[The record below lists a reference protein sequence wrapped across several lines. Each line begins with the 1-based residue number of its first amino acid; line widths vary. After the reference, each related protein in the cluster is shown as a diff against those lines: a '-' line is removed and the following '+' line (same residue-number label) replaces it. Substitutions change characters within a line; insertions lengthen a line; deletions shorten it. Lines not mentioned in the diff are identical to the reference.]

1 MANINQNPQHVARL
15 GYSGFNMSNLLKFS
29 STTGELLPVYY
40 DILQPGDKVNLKST
54 IRTRTM
60 PLASPAMTSLTE
72 HVDWFFVPI
81 EQLYS
86 AFGAFYYGVQDIRS
100 SLMTTD
106 IAKKL
111 PTIEIEDIFQLCQTL
126 YQNAGR
132 RFPDNFED
140 VFGLK
145 VSALRLADCL
155 GFPLSRWLSKAR
167 EAADITQGGNLYS
180 LGLTPLL
187 LCAYQKIYMDYYR
200 LSDREANDPAYY
212 NLDKW
217 YDRGSVRSFDM
228 MFKMRYRPYKKD
240 FFTNIQIS
248 PIFGEQ
254 NSVSIAQNF
263 NPTAV
268 RQWLEPTI
276 AQGNPNGS
284 MYGTTVDSH
293 SNSEA
298 TTVHSSKW
306 TQSVPNVGSLSYIS
320 AAQMRTTFAIDKL
333 LEITRRA
340 GKHYDKQTLAHFGV
354 DVPDGISGECTY
366 IGSSHSKI
374 NIGDVIAT
382 AETAEAPLGQLAG
395 KGYGFGESD
404 NMQYEAKCHGVLMA
418 IYSCVPDVDY
428 TNNMV
433 DKLNSLAYR
442 QDWYIPEYENLGMQP
457 LFGYQCD
464 ACDPLLPTSARVGWQ
479 YRYSELKQKYNV
491 VRGALADSLHYWSTQ
506 RTMKGNKLKDFLVS
520 PWFLDDIML
529 VGYTPSDNI
538 AIDTIASEDHLVHLY
553 DRDPLVHEMYFD
565 VKKASK
571 MSTYGLPNL

>member
-1 MANINQNPQHVARL
+1 MPNINQNPQHVARL
-15 GYSGFNMSNLLKFS
+15 GYSGFNMENLLKFS

-40 DILQPGDKVNLKST
+40 DILNPGDKVNLKST

-72 HVDWFFVPI
+72 HVDWFFVPL

-100 SLMTTD
+100 SLMSNN
-106 IAKKL
+106 IAQKL
-111 PTIEIEDIFQLCQTL
+111 PNVPGSNVFQICQQL
-126 YQNAGR
+126 YTKAGR
-132 RFPDNFED
+132 SYPQLFQDA
-140 VFGLK
+140 FGLK
-145 VSALRLADCL
+145 TSALRLADCL
-155 GFPLSRWLSKAR
+155 GFPISRWLGKAR
-167 EAADITQGGNLYS
+167 EAADITKGGSLYS
-180 LGLTPLL
+180 LGFVPLL
-187 LCAYQKIYMDYYR
+187 FCAYQKIYMDYYR
-200 LSDREANDPAYY
+200 LSDREANDPNYY
-212 NLDKW
+212 NLDQFYENSQIDAW
-217 YDRGSVRSFDM
+217 LQF
-228 MFKMRYRPYKKD
+228 FKMRYRPYKKD

-268 RQWLEPTI
+268 RQWLEPTTS
-276 AQGNPNGS
+276 QGNPDGS
-284 MYGTTVDSH
+284 YYGTTVDSD

-306 TQSVPNVGSLSYIS
+306 TQTVPNVGSISYIS

-366 IGSSHSKI
+366 IGSSQSKI
-374 NIGDVIAT
+374 NIGDVIST
-382 AETAEAPLGQLAG
+382 AETSDAPLGQLAG
-395 KGYGFGESD
+395 KGYGYGESD
-404 NMQYEAKCHGVLMA
+404 NLQYEAKCHGVLMA

-433 DKLNSLAYR
+433 DKLNSLASR
-442 QDWYIPEYENLGMQP
+442 EDWYIPEYENLGMQP

-464 ACDPLLPTSARVGWQ
+464 ACDPDLNSSSRVGWQ

-506 RTMKGNKLKDFLVS
+506 RTMKGNQLKDFLVS

-529 VGYTPSDNI
+529 VGYTPNDNM

-553 DRDPLVHEMYFD
+553 DRDPLIHEMYFD

-571 MSTYGLPNL
+571 MSTYGLPTL